1 MRAVLL
7 VAVLL
12 AAAAGAWS
20 VIDIGLTVEDVE
32 TTILGLG
39 VWGVL
44 LSVALMVLHSFVP
57 FPAEIVALA
66 NGMAYGWLWGT
77 VVTWIGAMLGAIVA
91 FALARAF
98 APSLQQ
104 RWLSPARRAL
114 LARYAAEDA
123 WWLLLTSRLMPVI
136 AFNLINY
143 AAGLAGVRWATFL
156 WTTAVGISP
165 LTVAMTVI
173 GDGLSRPSWLTLGAV
188 LALLLGMAWL
198 LWRRHRA

>member
-1 MRAVLL
+1 VLL

-20 VIDIGLTVEDVE
+20 AIDIGLTVEAVE

-44 LSVALMVLHSFVP
+44 LSIALMVLHSFVP

-77 VVTWIGAMLGAIVA
+77 VVTWIGAMLGAVVA

-104 RWLSPARRAL
+104 RWLSP
-114 LARYAAEDA
+114 
-123 WWLLLTSRLMPVI
+123 
-136 AFNLINY
+136 
-143 AAGLAGVRWATFL
+143 
-156 WTTAVGISP
+156 
-165 LTVAMTVI
+165 
-173 GDGLSRPSWLTLGAV
+173 
-188 LALLLGMAWL
+188 
-198 LWRRHRA
+198 